1 MTELEFEK
9 WYEGRKSMHDEV
21 IDILESLALVNGS
34 VIEDVHTV
42 IDAIKSID
50 ISKGYKVEE

>member
-9 WYEGRKSMHDEV
+9 WYEGRKSMYDEF
-21 IDILESLALVNGS
+21 IDILKNIVD
-34 VIEDVHTV
+34 EDNHAIL
-42 IDAIKSID
+42 IDAIGNID